1 MYNVKEV
8 SEILSDLE
16 SILKAL
22 NSSKGT
28 KEYKAAGHLQAAIEA
43 LEGKRRCIATTP
55 SQPVYSQ
62 DAISLTNFIFHPIH
76 FLEVMK
82 LSSKYVLM
90 DGGKEKWSY
99 FKDIPM
105 GWSPK
110 KSISLTASQLHGPRE
125 RMVKLC
131 EEYDHIRLFR
141 YKRLVGHLLKSSTN
155 H

>member
-1 MYNVKEV
+1 MKEV
-8 SEILSDLE
+8 SEILTELE
-16 SILKAL
+16 NILKTL

-28 KEYKAAGHLQAAIEA
+28 KEYKAAGHVQAAIEA
-43 LEGKRRCIATTP
+43 LEGKHKCISTTP
-55 SQPVYSQ
+55 SQPTQSI
-62 DAISLTNFIFHPIH
+62 DAISLASFIFHSTH

-82 LSSKYVLM
+82 RSSKYILM

-99 FKDIPM
+99 FRDIPV

-125 RMVKLC
+125 RMVKLY
-131 EEYDHIRLFR
+131 EEYDHIRLVR
-141 YKRLVGHLLKSSTN
+141 YKRVVGHLLKSSTN

>member
-1 MYNVKEV
+1 MKEI

-28 KEYKAAGHLQAAIEA
+28 KEYKAAGHVQAAIEA

-62 DAISLTNFIFHPIH
+62 DAISLTNFIFHSTH

-99 FKDIPM
+99 FRDIPM

-125 RMVKLC
+125 RMVKLY

-141 YKRLVGHLLKSSTN
+141 YKRLVGHLLKSSTS

>member
-1 MYNVKEV
+1 MKDI
-8 SEILSDLE
+8 SEILSELE
-16 SILKAL
+16 SILKTL
-22 NSSKGT
+22 NSSNGS
-28 KEYKAAGHLQAAIEA
+28 KEYKAAGHVQAAIEA
-43 LEGKRRCIATTP
+43 LEGKSRYIATTP
-55 SQPVYSQ
+55 SQPTQSI
-62 DAISLTNFIFHPIH
+62 DAISLAGFIFHSTH

-82 LSSKYVLM
+82 VSSKYVLM
-90 DGGKEKWSY
+90 PEGKEKWSY
-99 FKDIPM
+99 FKDIPV

-125 RMVKLC
+125 RMVKLY